1 MGGYQIID
9 LTGLTFVSGTK
20 VTKEGV
26 WDLLEGTGKAVL
38 VHGLTYKSVAYRD
51 VWLNDLTK
59 SGTTYT
65 GTIYGNTI
73 KIANDDGITIT
84 DAPAG

>member
-9 LTGLTFVSGTK
+9 VTGLTFNSGTK

-26 WDLLEGTGKAVL
+26 WDLIEGTCKVL
-38 VHGLTYKSVAYRD
+38 LLHGLKYKGTEYRD
-51 VWLNDLTK
+51 VWLNDLTHT
-59 SGTTYT
+59 GANYT
-65 GTIYGNTI
+65 GTVFGNTI
-73 KIANDDGITIT
+73 TITNDDGITIT